1 MDQNG
6 YYEHMAWRQ
15 LFPNQGCT
23 VLLADQLI
31 EPLRVSVEWVGIPIV
46 GEAHAY
52 QLRLVVDT

>member
-31 EPLRVSVEWVGIPIV
+31 EPLRVSVE
-46 GEAHAY
+46 
-52 QLRLVVDT
+52 